1 MDRQDKFIKMTTQSV
16 RRLVC
21 EFAVPSIVC
30 MLTSALYNLADTYFV
45 GKIDTQSTA
54 ALGIVFSY
62 MTIIQAI
69 SFFFGHGSGNFISRA
84 LGARQAEQA
93 ETMASTGFFS
103 AIALTTAIAIA
114 GFAFMAPL
122 LYLFGSTPT
131 ILPYAKD
138 YFTYI
143 LIGTPFISGVFVM
156 NNQMRLQG
164 NAALSM
170 VGILAGSILN
180 IAIDPILIFG
190 FDMGVAGA
198 GLATAISQF
207 VSFVIMLKMSGM
219 RGGIIIKPR
228 NFKPTLNRYAEI
240 FAGGSPSLI
249 RQCLMGVVS
258 IVLNNYASN
267 YGDSAVA
274 SFSIVNRV
282 IMFATAILLGF
293 GQGFQPVC
301 GFNYGAKLY
310 DRVSKAFRFSVIM
323 ATIYCGI
330 VSVTGIALAQDIVS
344 VFRAGDADV
353 IALGTTVLRFHCY
366 SYILNGF
373 IVLTNMYL
381 QNIRK
386 TASAILVA
394 TARQGL
400 FFLPLIVI
408 GAKYW
413 GLTGIIVAQPLSD
426 CLSFALTV
434 PLCVRELM
442 KNKTTDTH

>member
-103 AIALTTAIAIA
+103 AIALTSAIAIA

-310 DRVSKAFRFSVIM
+310 DRVSKAFRFSVVI
-323 ATIYCGI
+323 ATTYCCLI
-330 VSVTGIALAQDIVS
+330 SVTGIVLAKDIVG
-344 VFRAGDADV
+344 VFRSDDADV
-353 IALGTTVLRFHCY
+353 IAIGTEVLRFHCY

-386 TASAILVA
+386 TVSAILVA

-426 CLSFALTV
+426 CLSFAMAV
-434 PLCVRELM
+434 PLCVRELI

>member
-1 MDRQDKFIKMTTQSV
+1 MDRQEKFSKMTTQSV

-30 MLTSALYNLADTYFV
+30 MLISAFYNIVDTYFV
-45 GKIDTQSTA
+45 GKIDTPSTA
-54 ALGIVFSY
+54 SLGIVFSY

-103 AIALTTAIAIA
+103 AIAFTSVIAIA
-114 GFAFMAPL
+114 GFVFMEPM

-131 ILPYAKD
+131 IMPYAKD

-164 NAALSM
+164 NASLSM
-170 VGILAGSILN
+170 VGVLVGTILN
-180 IAIDPILIFG
+180 IIIDPILIFG
-190 FDMGVAGA
+190 LDMGVAGA
-198 GLATAISQF
+198 GLATAVSQF

-219 RGGIIIKPR
+219 RGGIIIKLR

-258 IVLNNYASN
+258 ICLNNFASN

-282 IMFATAILLGF
+282 IMLATAILLGF

-310 DRVSKAFRFSVIM
+310 GRVSDAFRFSVIM

-330 VSVTGIALAQDIVS
+330 VGVTGIVFAQDIVS
-344 VFRAGDADV
+344 VFRADDAEV
-353 IALGTTVLRFHCY
+353 VALGAIVLRFHCY

-400 FFLPLIVI
+400 FFLPLLII
-408 GAKYW
+408 GAKFW
-413 GLTGIIVAQPLSD
+413 GMDGIIVAQPLSD
-426 CLSFALTV
+426 CLSFALAV
-434 PLCVRELM
+434 PLCVRELRRFR
-442 KNKTTDTH
+442 K